1 MVKTK
6 TLKENLFEYRSG
18 LPGRTENSKFTLDIE
33 NRDILVHEVKI
44 KVLGKDQI
52 LQTYRIPLENI
63 ISLKIETEKEL
74 REGSVLGSSLVG
86 GLLFGS
92 TGAIVGGISGA
103 GPKAKTAYLLPIVY
117 VTPNA
122 PEEPKV
128 LLFDAENSYWLGP
141 NTKAV
146 KQIQKEL
153 DTVQPSA
160 LARQHM
166 VTVERNED
174 GSITL

>member
-1 MVKTK
+1 MIKTK
-6 TLKENLFEYRSG
+6 TIKGNFFDYRSG
-18 LPGRTENSKFTLDIE
+18 LPSRTENSRFTLDIE
-33 NRDILVHEVKI
+33 GGDLLVHEVKL
-44 KVLGKDQI
+44 KMLAENRI

-117 VTPNA
+117 VTPSA

-128 LLFDAENSYWLGP
+128 LLFDAEGALTINAA
-141 NTKAV
+141 AV
-146 KQIQKEL
+146 KQIQKML
-153 DTVQPSA
+153 GTVTMSA
-160 LARQHM
+160 LARQFITP
-166 VTVERNED
+166 VARNED